1 MTTIV
6 EHEANQMTAANAS
19 GRPPV
24 VFIPGLWLLPC
35 SWDRWAALF
44 EEAGLYPVPH
54 STLRDWT
61 AQGRIRALR
70 TPGGHRRYRESD
82 ALALLA
88 ELIAAAA

>member
-1 MTTIV
+1 M
-6 EHEANQMTAANAS
+6 ETAERS
-19 GRPPV
+19 PEKW
-24 VFIPGLWLLPC
+24 LWPFEV
-35 SWDRWAALF
+35 SALF
-44 EEAGLYPVPH
+44 EAAGLYPVPH

-61 AQGRIRALR
+61 TQGRIRALR